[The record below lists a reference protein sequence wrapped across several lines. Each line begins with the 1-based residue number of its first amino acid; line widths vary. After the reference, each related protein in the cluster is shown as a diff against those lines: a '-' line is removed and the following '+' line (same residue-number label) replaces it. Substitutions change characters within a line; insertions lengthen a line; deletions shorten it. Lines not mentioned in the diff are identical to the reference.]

1 MSVQT
6 PTTSE
11 INALIIA
18 QLETD
23 LGQTIPF
30 LPKSF
35 LRVLSKTIAGMI
47 TLLYRLGNF
56 NLLQQFVSQASDQET
71 VVNGITIIPLVK
83 WGKLIGIGTPV
94 AATRA
99 EYTAE
104 FTVSLQVGQIDSG
117 TALYF
122 SDSGVTY
129 TTIGA
134 IILDAPTV
142 QGTIRASGDQNDNG
156 GRGAIGNLL
165 IGDTVS
171 FVKPQPNVG
180 NDAEIITE
188 LVKGVDQE
196 STAAYRQRVIDR
208 FQKVPQGG
216 APADYEIW
224 AEEVLGIIN
233 VYPYKG
239 DPGIVLVFC
248 EATPESSGS
257 PDGIPTAPQLEAVEE
272 SIELDDAGLAS
283 RRPISSFVVVD
294 AITRTAFDVTVHGL
308 DLEEGDL
315 QVVKDN
321 IETGLTDYFLA
332 AAPFVAGLTIP
343 PRKDRITDTAVGGAV
358 SDITNA
364 RGATFL
370 GVTLESGGAPT
381 QIYPLGMGEKAKLGT
396 VSYV

>member
-1 MSVQT
+1 VSVQT
-6 PTTSE
+6 PTTAE
-11 INALIIA
+11 INAAIIA

-23 LGQTIPF
+23 LGQTIPI
-30 LPKSF
+30 LPKAF
-35 LRVLSKTIAGMI
+35 IRVLSKTLAGMI

-71 VVNGITIIPLVK
+71 TINGITITPLEE
-83 WGKLIGIGTPV
+83 WGQLIGIGLPV

-104 FTVSLQVGQIDSG
+104 FTVTLQAGQIDSG

-129 TTIGA
+129 ITIGA
-134 IILDAPTV
+134 ILLDAPTV
-142 QGTIRASGDQNDNG
+142 QGTIRASGDQDGNG
-156 GRGAIGNLL
+156 GRGDIGNLL

-171 FVKPQPNVG
+171 FVSPVPNVE

-188 LVKGVDQE
+188 LVRGVDQE
-196 STAAYRQRVIDR
+196 STEAYRQRIIDR

-224 AEEVLGIIN
+224 GEEVLGIIN

-239 DPGIVLVFC
+239 DPGVVLVFC
-248 EATPESSGS
+248 EATPESSGD
-257 PDGIPTAPQLEAVEE
+257 PDGIPTAAQLEEVEE
-272 SIELDDAGLAS
+272 SIELDDDGLAS
-283 RRPISSFVVVD
+283 RRPVGAYVVVD
-294 AITRTAFDVTVHGL
+294 AITRTPFDVTVHGL
-308 DLEEGDL
+308 ALEEGDL
-315 QVVKDN
+315 QVVKDD
-321 IETGLTDYFLA
+321 IETGLTEYFLA
-332 AAPFVAGLTIP
+332 AEPFIAGLTIP
-343 PRKDRITDTAVGGAV
+343 PRKDRITDSAVAGAV

-364 RGATFL
+364 RGATFI
-370 GVTLESGGAPT
+370 GVTLEANGSPT

-396 VSYV
+396 VTYV